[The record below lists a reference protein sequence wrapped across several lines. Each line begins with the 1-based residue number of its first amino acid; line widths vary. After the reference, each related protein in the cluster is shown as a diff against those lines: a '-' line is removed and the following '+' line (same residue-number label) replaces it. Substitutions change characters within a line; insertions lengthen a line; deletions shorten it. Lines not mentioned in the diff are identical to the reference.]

1 MKLEIEFNT
10 MEELAT
16 KVLDWSDA
24 LIRQVKVPGQNVFE
38 TIKENKGD
46 WTPGG
51 GSTDDSMS
59 AMPITPIAPMPE
71 PVQTQAVPAP
81 VPVQPIAPQPVVAPV
96 ATTEHTFTV
105 DELAKAGTDLMAAK
119 PAVTVEL
126 QQLLANFGVLGIPE
140 LPAERYGEFATAL
153 RGLGANI

>member
-1 MKLEIEFNT
+1 MKLEIEFST

-16 KVLDWSDA
+16 KALELSDA
-24 LIRQVKVPGQNVFE
+24 LSHKIKRPGE
-38 TIKENKGD
+38 TIEMSKD

-51 GSTDDSMS
+51 GSVDDSIS
-59 AMPITPIAPMPE
+59 AIPVVPQAVPVNSVMPE
-71 PVQTQAVPAP
+71 PVQTQAG
-81 VPVQPIAPQPVVAPV
+81 PVQPVTPV
-96 ATTEHTFTV
+96 ATTEHVFTV

-126 QQLLANFGVLGIPE
+126 QQLLADFGVLGIPE

-153 RGLGANI
+153 RGMGANI

>member
-16 KVLDWSDA
+16 KALELSDA

-51 GSTDDSMS
+51 GSTDD
-59 AMPITPIAPMPE
+59 ALTATHVAPIAPEPE
-71 PVQTQAVPAP
+71 TVQTQAVPTAP
-81 VPVQPIAPQPVVAPV
+81 VPTTPVQETPAVPTTPVTYTMDQLSKAATDLVTANPAMTPQIQGLLPKYGVVA
-96 ATTEHTFTV
+96 
-105 DELAKAGTDLMAAK
+105 M
-119 PAVTVEL
+119 
-126 QQLLANFGVLGIPE
+126 PE
-140 LPAERYGEFATAL
+140 LKPEQYQAFAMDL
-153 RGLGANI
+153 LSLGAVL

>member
-16 KVLDWSDA
+16 KALELSDA
-24 LIRQVKVPGQNVFE
+24 LIRQVKVPDKNVFE

-46 WTPGG
+46 SIPV
-51 GSTDDSMS
+51 
-59 AMPITPIAPMPE
+59 APIAPESE
-71 PVQTQAVPAP
+71 PVQTQAVPTAP
-81 VPVQPIAPQPVVAPV
+81 VPTTPVQETPTVPVQPAPQPVVAPV

-119 PAVTVEL
+119 PDVTVQL

>member
-71 PVQTQAVPAP
+71 PVQTQAVPTTP
-81 VPVQPIAPQPVVAPV
+81 VTYTMDQ
-96 ATTEHTFTV
+96 
-105 DELAKAGTDLMAAK
+105 LSKAATDLVTAN
-119 PAVTVEL
+119 PAMTP
-126 QQLLANFGVLGIPE
+126 QIQGLLPKYGVVSMPE
-140 LPAERYGEFATAL
+140 LKPEQYQAFAMDL
-153 RGLGANI
+153 LSLGAVL